1 MISPKE
7 ILHKYW
13 GHSEFRPFQE
23 DIISSILSN
32 KNTVSLLP
40 TGGGKSICFQI
51 PALIQKG
58 VCIVISPLTALM
70 QDQVSGLN
78 KKGVKAMRIPPKSSQ
93 DEIIT
98 LFDNLKFGNYKFLY
112 LSPERL
118 QSLFIQQKIKEL
130 NVSFIA
136 IDEAHCISEW
146 GHDFRPSY
154 RNIGIIREL
163 LPNKAIT
170 ALTATANQ
178 KVIDDIILNLKI
190 KNAEV
195 FKQSFIRDN
204 LAYQVFKVE
213 DKLNHLIQIFKKTK
227 KPAIVY
233 INSRRRSEEISNFL
247 NANNFESNFYHAGLS
262 SEHKK
267 IAFDNWM
274 SEKTPIIVATNA
286 FGMGIDK
293 SNVGVVIHLNI
304 PSSIENYMQ
313 EAGRAGRNG
322 EKAFSVVLQ
331 SKEDIHL
338 FKRQLDRN
346 LPTIIEVKEI
356 YNKLF
361 QHFQIAN
368 GELIDDSFQFNS
380 IEFCKKYNF
389 STSKVNACLKILSN
403 QGILNIHTD
412 FNKKSNL
419 QLITTSKQLINFTK
433 KSHKLYQLISTIMR
447 SYSGLFEQE
456 TKIDEYFI
464 AKKVG
469 ITKDLVVTYLTK
481 LEKEEL
487 LIYKKV
493 TSNSEIVFLHP
504 RENDLTINRNSKEIV
519 NYLMQKRKKSA
530 DMIDFIK
537 NDKSCRSIQLLSYFD
552 EKITKTCGICDVCL
566 LNKK

>member
-274 SEKTPIIVATNA
+274 SEKTTIIVATNA

-338 FKRQLDRN
+338 FKLQLDRN

-389 STSKVNACLKILSN
+389 STSKVNTCLKILSN

>member
-274 SEKTPIIVATNA
+274 SEKTTIIVATNA

-338 FKRQLDRN
+338 FKLQLDRN

-361 QHFQIAN
+361 QYFQIAN

-389 STSKVNACLKILSN
+389 STSKVNTCLKILSN

-469 ITKDLVVTYLTK
+469 ITKDLVETYLTK

>member
-163 LPNKAIT
+163 LPNKAII

-389 STSKVNACLKILSN
+389 STSKVNTCLKILSN

>member
-163 LPNKAIT
+163 LPNKAII

-190 KNAEV
+190 KNAKV

-338 FKRQLDRN
+338 FKLQLDRN

-389 STSKVNACLKILSN
+389 STSKVNTCLKILSN